1 MKSNSLAVRLLICAL
16 AELLTKVK
24 SEGRQKRVQSTHR
37 MQLALGFAL
46 PYVSPTRS
54 QTDMVGDWN
63 YMAVDVVICCCGEA
77 VATLSIYEK

>member
-1 MKSNSLAVRLLICAL
+1 MKSNSLAVGLLICAL
-16 AELLTKVK
+16 AELLTKSK
-24 SEGRQKRVQSTHR
+24 SEGRQRVQNTHR
-37 MQLALGFAL
+37 MQLPLGFAL

-77 VATLSIYEK
+77 VVTLSIYEK